1 MANTKLGFKKGNSFS
16 SYVEGEIYFETSTH
30 LIKVGLA
37 GNTCEVYSGVRSAS
51 WDSTNKKLTIV
62 NQAGTNIEL
71 DFADVAS
78 ATGVNSLL
86 ATLRDDINKKL
97 DAPTAT
103 GTAGQVLQLDSN
115 GNTVWYSIPAAT
127 DYTVTMDSS
136 TSGLDAGIL
145 KRYTIKQGASGS
157 QTTIGTIDIPKDLV
171 VTSGSVVTGSWSGN
185 TFTEDSTQPGS
196 GTGKAVKLTIANQ
209 TAPVYI
215 NVADLVDV
223 YTAQQNATQVQLAIS
238 SSNEISATIVDGAV
252 STSKLDSSV
261 QTALGKANSALQKSD
276 ITEGTGN
283 GTIKVD
289 GTDVSVHGLGSAAYM
304 DATAI
309 VQSITEGTGNGT
321 INVDGTDVSVHGLG
335 SAAYEASTAFATAAQ
350 GTKADSAIQSVSGQT
365 AVADSSYVAISVE
378 ASTNSST
385 KAVTLTSHAN
395 VTTHD
400 VSTAV
405 VSSADGLALA
415 SDVKGYVDA
424 QHEWL
429 QFN

>member
-1 MANTKLGFKKGNSFS
+1 MANVKLGFKKGNSFS
-16 SYVEGEIYFETSTH
+16 SYVEGEIYFETGTH
-30 LIKVGLA
+30 LIKVGT
-37 GNTCEVYSGVRSAS
+37 GTNTCEIYSGVRSAA

-62 NQAGTNIEL
+62 DQTGNNIEL
-71 DFADVAS
+71 DFSDVAS
-78 ATGVNSLL
+78 ASGVTSLL
-86 ATLRDDINKKL
+86 APLRDDINKKL

-103 GTAGQVLQLDSN
+103 GTTGQVLQLNDQ
-115 GNTVWYSIPAAT
+115 GNPTWVSLPAAV
-127 DYTVTMDSS
+127 DYTVTMDAS
-136 TSGLDAGIL
+136 TEGLGDNIL
-145 KRYTIKQGASGS
+145 KRYTIKQGASGHEV
-157 QTTIGTIDIPKDLV
+157 TVGTIDIPKDLV
-171 VTSGSVVTGSWSGN
+171 VTSGSVVAGTWN
-185 TFTEDSTQPGS
+185 NDTFTEGT

-238 SSNEISATIVDGAV
+238 NTNEISATIVDGAV

-289 GTDVSVHGLGSAAYM
+289 GTDVSVHGLGSAAYL

-309 VQSITEGTGNGT
+309 VQSITEGTTNGA
-321 INVDGTDVSVHGLG
+321 INVDGTAVPVHGLG

-378 ASTNSST
+378 ASTNGT
-385 KAVTLTSHAN
+385 AVTLSSHAN
-395 VTTHD
+395 VTTQD
-400 VSTAV
+400 VSTA
-405 VSSADGLALA
+405 AANANGLATAL
-415 SDVKGYVDA
+415 SVKNYVDA

>member
-1 MANTKLGFKKGNSFS
+1 MANVKLGFKKGNSFS

-30 LIKVGLA
+30 LIKVGT
-37 GNTCEVYSGVRSAS
+37 GTNTCEIYSGVRSAA

-62 NQAGTNIEL
+62 DQTGSNIEL
-71 DFADVAS
+71 DFSDVAS
-78 ATGVNSLL
+78 ASGVTSLL
-86 ATLRDDINKKL
+86 APLRDDINKKL

-127 DYTVTMDSS
+127 DYTVSIDTSTGGSS
-136 TSGLDAGIL
+136 DTFV
-145 KRYTIKQGASGS
+145 KKYTIKQGASGS

-171 VTSGSVVTGSWSGN
+171 VTSGSCVAGTWN
-185 TFTEDSTQPGS
+185 NDEFTEGS
-196 GTGKAVKLTIANQ
+196 GTGHAIKLVIANQ
-209 TAPVYI
+209 TDPVYI
-215 NVADLVDV
+215 NTLDLVDV
-223 YTAQQNATQVQLAIS
+223 YTAAQNAAEVQLAINGN
-238 SSNEISATIVDGAV
+238 NEISASIVNSSIAKG
-252 STSKLDSSV
+252 KLDSSV
-261 QTALGKANSALQKSD
+261 QASLGLADSALQKAD
-276 ITEGTGN
+276 ITEGT
-283 GTIKVD
+283 
-289 GTDVSVHGLGSAAYM
+289 A
-304 DATAI
+304 
-309 VQSITEGTGNGT
+309 NGT

-335 SAAYEASTAFATAAQ
+335 SAAYLNATSLVQTVTEGTANGSIKVNGTDVSVHGLGSAAYTDSTAYATSAQ

-405 VSSADGLALA
+405 ASSADGLALA

>member
-1 MANTKLGFKKGNSFS
+1 MANVKLGFKKGNSFS

-30 LIKVGLA
+30 LIKVGT
-37 GNTCEVYSGVRSAS
+37 GTNTCEIYSGVRSAA

-62 NQAGTNIEL
+62 DQTGNNIEL
-71 DFADVAS
+71 DFSDVAS
-78 ATGVNSLL
+78 ASGVTSLL
-86 ATLRDDINKKL
+86 APLRDDINKKL

-103 GTAGQVLQLDSN
+103 GTTGQVLQLNDQ
-115 GNTVWYSIPAAT
+115 GNPTWVSLPAAV
-127 DYTVTMDSS
+127 DYTVVVDSS

-145 KRYTIKQGASGS
+145 KRYTIKQGASDS
-157 QTTIGTIDIPKDLV
+157 QTVVGTIDIPKDLV
-171 VTSGSVVTGSWSGN
+171 VTSGSVVTGTWSN
-185 TFTEDSTQPGS
+185 DTFTEGS

-238 SSNEISATIVDGAV
+238 NTNEISATIKNGAV
-252 STSKLDSSV
+252 STEKLDSSV
-261 QTALGKANSALQKSD
+261 QTALGKANSALQKAD

-289 GTDVSVHGLGSAAYM
+289 GTDVSVHGLGSAAYLN
-304 DATAI
+304 ATSL
-309 VQSITEGTGNGT
+309 VQTVTEGTGNGT
-321 INVDGTDVSVHGLG
+321 IKVNGTDVSVHGLG

-378 ASTNSST
+378 ASTNGT
-385 KAVTLTSHAN
+385 AVTLSSHAN
-395 VTTHD
+395 VTTQD
-400 VSTAV
+400 VSTA
-405 VSSADGLALA
+405 AANANGLATAL
-415 SDVKGYVDA
+415 SVKNYVDA

>member
-1 MANTKLGFKKGNSFS
+1 MANVKLGFKKGNSFS

-30 LIKVGLA
+30 LIKVGT
-37 GNTCEVYSGVRSAS
+37 GTNTCEIYSGVRSAA

-62 NQAGTNIEL
+62 DQTGNNIEL
-71 DFADVAS
+71 DFSDVAS
-78 ATGVNSLL
+78 ASGVTSLL
-86 ATLRDDINKKL
+86 APLRDDINKKL
-97 DAPTAT
+97 DKPTAA

-127 DYTVTMDSS
+127 DYTVSIDTSTGGSS
-136 TSGLDAGIL
+136 DTFV
-145 KRYTIKQGASGS
+145 KKYTIKQGASGS

-171 VTSGSVVTGSWSGN
+171 VTSGSCVAGTWN
-185 TFTEDSTQPGS
+185 NDEFTEGS
-196 GTGKAVKLTIANQ
+196 GTGHAIKLVIANQ
-209 TAPVYI
+209 TDPVYI
-215 NVADLVDV
+215 NTLDLVDV
-223 YTAQQNATQVQLAIS
+223 YTAAQNAAEVQLAINGN
-238 SSNEISATIVDGAV
+238 NEISASIVNSSIAKG
-252 STSKLDSSV
+252 KLDSSV
-261 QTALGKANSALQKSD
+261 QASLGLADSALQKAD
-276 ITEGTGN
+276 ITEGT
-283 GTIKVD
+283 
-289 GTDVSVHGLGSAAYM
+289 A
-304 DATAI
+304 
-309 VQSITEGTGNGT
+309 NGT

-335 SAAYEASTAFATAAQ
+335 SAAYLNATSLVQTVTEGTANGSIKVNGTDVSVHGLGSAAYTDSTAYATSAQ

-405 VSSADGLALA
+405 ASSADGLALA

>member
-1 MANTKLGFKKGNSFS
+1 MANVKLGFKKGNSFS

-30 LIKVGLA
+30 LIKVGT
-37 GNTCEVYSGVRSAS
+37 GTNTCEIYSGVRSAA

-62 NQAGTNIEL
+62 DQTGNNIEL
-71 DFADVAS
+71 DFSDVAS
-78 ATGVNSLL
+78 ASGVTSLL
-86 ATLRDDINKKL
+86 APLRDDINKKL

-127 DYTVTMDSS
+127 DYTVSIDTSTGGSS
-136 TSGLDAGIL
+136 DNFV
-145 KRYTIKQGASGS
+145 KKYTIKQGASGS

-171 VTSGSVVTGSWSGN
+171 VTSGSCVAGTWN
-185 TFTEDSTQPGS
+185 NDEFTEGS
-196 GTGKAVKLTIANQ
+196 GTGHAIKLVIANQ

-215 NVADLVDV
+215 NTLDLVDV
-223 YTAQQNATQVQLAIS
+223 YTAAQNAAEVQLAINGN
-238 SSNEISATIVDGAV
+238 NEISASIVNSSIAKG
-252 STSKLDSSV
+252 KLDSSV
-261 QTALGKANSALQKSD
+261 QASLGLADSALQKAD

-289 GTDVSVHGLGSAAYM
+289 GTDVSVHGLGSAAYL
-304 DATAI
+304 DATSI
-309 VQSITEGTGNGT
+309 VQTVAEGTGNGT
-321 INVDGTDVSVHGLG
+321 IKVNGTDVSVHGLG
-335 SAAYEASTAFATAAQ
+335 SAAYTDSTAYATSAQ

-405 VSSADGLALA
+405 ASSADGLALA

>member
-62 NQAGTNIEL
+62 NQAGDNIEL

-86 ATLRDDINKKL
+86 ATLRTDINKKL

-157 QTTIGTIDIPKDLV
+157 QTTIGAIDIPKDLV
-171 VTSGSVVTGSWSGN
+171 VTSGAVVTGTWSN
-185 TFTEDSTQPGS
+185 DTFTEGS

-223 YTAQQNATQVQLAIS
+223 YTAQQSATQVQLAIS
-238 SSNEISATIVDGAV
+238 NTNEISAIIVDGAV

-261 QTALGKANSALQKSD
+261 QTALGKANSALQKAD
-276 ITEGTGN
+276 ITEGTAN
-283 GTIKVD
+283 GTINVK

-321 INVDGTDVSVHGLG
+321 IKVDGTDVSVHGLG

-378 ASTNSST
+378 ASTNGS
-385 KAVTLTSHAN
+385 KQVTLTSHAN
-395 VTTHD
+395 VTMQD
-400 VSTAV
+400 VSTATTN
-405 VSSADGLALA
+405 ANGLATAL
-415 SDVKGYVDA
+415 SVKNYVDA

>member
-1 MANTKLGFKKGNSFS
+1 MATKLGFKKGNSFS

-30 LIKVGLA
+30 LIKVGT
-37 GNTCEVYSGVRSAS
+37 GTNTCEIYSGVRSAA

-62 NQAGTNIEL
+62 DQTGNNIEL
-71 DFADVAS
+71 DFSDVAS
-78 ATGVNSLL
+78 ASGVTSLL
-86 ATLRDDINKKL
+86 APLRDDINKKL
-97 DAPTAT
+97 DKPTAA

-127 DYTVTMDSS
+127 DYTVSIDTSTGGSS
-136 TSGLDAGIL
+136 DTFV
-145 KRYTIKQGASGS
+145 KKYTIKQGASGS

-171 VTSGSVVTGSWSGN
+171 VTSGSCVAGTWSN
-185 TFTEDSTQPGS
+185 DTFTEGS
-196 GTGKAVKLTIANQ
+196 GTDHAIKLVIANQ
-209 TAPVYI
+209 TNPVYI
-215 NVADLVDV
+215 NTADLVDI
-223 YTAQQNATQVQLAIS
+223 YTAQQNAAEVQLAIS
-238 SSNEISATIVDGAV
+238 NTNEISATIKNGAV
-252 STSKLDSSV
+252 TTEKLDSSV

-289 GTDVSVHGLGSAAYM
+289 GTDVSVHGLGSAAYL
-304 DATAI
+304 DATSI
-309 VQSITEGTGNGT
+309 VQTVTEGTGNGT
-321 INVDGTDVSVHGLG
+321 IKVNGTDVSVHGLG

-378 ASTNSST
+378 ASTNGT
-385 KAVTLTSHAN
+385 AVTLSSHAN
-395 VTTHD
+395 VTTQD
-400 VSTAV
+400 VSTAS
-405 VSSADGLALA
+405 SSANGLATAL
-415 SDVKGYVDA
+415 SVKNYVDA

>member
-1 MANTKLGFKKGNSFS
+1 MANTKIGFKKGSSFS

-97 DAPTAT
+97 DAPTT
-103 GTAGQVLQLDSN
+103 SGTTGQVLQLDAN
-115 GNTVWYSIPAAT
+115 GNTSWVSLPAAV

-136 TSGLDAGIL
+136 TSGLEAGIL
-145 KRYTIKQGASGS
+145 KRYTIKQGAEGHEV
-157 QTTIGTIDIPKDLV
+157 TVGTIDIPKDLV

-238 SSNEISATIVDGAV
+238 NTNEISATIVDGAV

-261 QTALGKANSALQKSD
+261 QTALGKANSALQKAD
-276 ITEGTGN
+276 
-283 GTIKVD
+283 
-289 GTDVSVHGLGSAAYM
+289 
-304 DATAI
+304 
-309 VQSITEGTGNGT
+309 ITEGTGNGT
-321 INVDGTDVSVHGLG
+321 INVKGTDVSVHGLG

-405 VSSADGLALA
+405 ASSADGLALA